1 MTAIIS
7 KPAQNRLDSC
17 ALARPKWAKIRK
29 PRRKHTRG
37 TLRIDILVADA
48 AVRVENAQ
56 QNGQIRGNTK
66 LLGKYRLKIRVSAL
80 LRTHQA
86 CPNRSARQCRGRRV
100 PRPSVLLPPTVALCS
115 GRWGRNVPPSSPHA
129 AGWPAVSNAALAS
142 RGCTRGCRAGRRAW
156 PPSTSQ

>member
-56 QNGQIRGNTK
+56 QNGQTRGNTK
-66 LLGKYRLKIRVSAL
+66 LLGKYRIMGLVYVFERLCCTNGMRDSLFESSWVATMHEQLVPYEVQDQELAFVQHGVKA
-80 LRTHQA
+80 
-86 CPNRSARQCRGRRV
+86 ARFAINLV
-100 PRPSVLLPPTVALCS
+100 
-115 GRWGRNVPPSSPHA
+115 
-129 AGWPAVSNAALAS
+129 
-142 RGCTRGCRAGRRAW
+142 
-156 PPSTSQ
+156 

>member
-7 KPAQNRLDSC
+7 KPAQNRLDRY

-56 QNGQIRGNTK
+56 QNGQNRGNTK
-66 LLGKYRLKIRVSAL
+66 ILGKYQLGSVDNHLEAMSVA
-80 LRTHQA
+80 
-86 CPNRSARQCRGRRV
+86 ARFQ
-100 PRPSVLLPPTVALCS
+100 
-115 GRWGRNVPPSSPHA
+115 HA
-129 AGWPAVSNAALAS
+129 A
-142 RGCTRGCRAGRRAW
+142 
-156 PPSTSQ
+156 